1 MQALLDVI
9 LIVLE
14 LYTWAIVAVAVLS
27 WLVGFGVV
35 NIYNSA
41 VRSIWNA
48 LNAVVEPPLR
58 PIRRFIPP
66 LGGMDISPIILLLVI
81 YFIQRVIRYNIY
93 PHVIGY

>member
-1 MQALLDVI
+1 MQALLEVI

-27 WLVGFGVV
+27 WLVAFGVG
-35 NIYNSA
+35 NIYNSV
-41 VRSIWNA
+41 VRSIWNG

-58 PIRRFIPP
+58 PIRRYVPA
-66 LGGMDISPIILLLVI
+66 LGGMDISPIILLLII

>member
-1 MQALLDVI
+1 MQALLEVV

-27 WLVGFGVV
+27 WLVAFGVV
-35 NIYNSA
+35 NIYNNF

-58 PIRRFIPP
+58 PIRRYIPS
-66 LGGMDISPIILLLVI
+66 LGGMDISPIILLLII

>member
-1 MQALLDVI
+1 MQALLEVI

-27 WLVGFGVV
+27 WLVAFGVV
-35 NIYNSA
+35 NIYNNA
-41 VRSIWNA
+41 VRSIWNG

-58 PIRRFIPP
+58 PIRRYVPS
-66 LGGMDISPIILLLVI
+66 LGGMDISPIILLLII

>member
-1 MQALLDVI
+1 MQALLEVI

-27 WLVGFGVV
+27 WLVAFGVV
-35 NIYNSA
+35 NIYNSV
-41 VRSIWNA
+41 VRSIWNG

-58 PIRRFIPP
+58 PIRRYVPS
-66 LGGMDISPIILLLVI
+66 LGGMDISPIILLLII

>member
-1 MQALLDVI
+1 MQALLDVV

-27 WLVGFGVV
+27 WLVALNVV

-58 PIRRFIPP
+58 PIRRYVPP

-93 PHVIGY
+93 PHAIGY